1 MDAVT
6 MYLEA
11 ANCLLDDYVEVS
23 YFSEVFEGGDEKIQ
37 DTMKNNA
44 EIEEKS
50 VSLLQK
56 ALNAIKSIIKKIRG
70 LIDDMMSYF
79 KADSDT
85 KSQYQKFCEEVKN
98 NPEFA
103 KKKVSF
109 KEYSKIAKQWNEE
122 LAKEEAQYRKIKD
135 DELENKPSIAQDLHN
150 AWDTARGKI
159 MSTGKIVAKEVAVEY
174 LVQEAKTC
182 RDGALSARSKL
193 KWYETIIGN
202 LENELGKKEARKVKR
217 KLKML
222 SSKCSLVRK
231 LAGGVETEYLT
242 WKDALKNVFSASGI
256 SNIIIRN
263 KDLRKDVGGTAASA
277 TATVAH
283 IGVKGAIKGAE
294 DARYADKTLK
304 KYEKK
309 HGKQIE
315 NLKKVM
321 NDDKLRDDQKRTYI
335 RRQREKI
342 PKFEED

>member
-193 KWYETIIGN
+193 
-202 LENELGKKEARKVKR
+202 ENELGKKEARKVKR

-283 IGVKGAIKGAE
+283 IGVKSPINGAE
-294 DARYADKTLK
+294 NARYTAKTPK